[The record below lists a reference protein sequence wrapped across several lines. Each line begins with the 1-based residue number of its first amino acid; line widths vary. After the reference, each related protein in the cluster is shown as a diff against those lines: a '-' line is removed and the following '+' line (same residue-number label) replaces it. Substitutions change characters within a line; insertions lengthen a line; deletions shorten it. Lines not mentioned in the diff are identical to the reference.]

1 MVNVTFSTIT
11 VSGYVV
17 FFGMLMTCLECNI
30 GNLAPRFKRNFGFLF
45 SFIGRTVFIIFCAT
59 MCFALNAWLGY
70 LAGAVT
76 AVNGLFN
83 GYVICVHPS
92 FKTGEL
98 SAKSNPFG
106 GYTGG
111 ESEMLSYL
119 KSNPALAN
127 KVGTAAIGFAKDN
140 PQVAL
145 SVASAAA
152 AQPAESNP
160 WAPK

>member
-1 MVNVTFSTIT
+1 MVAF
-11 VSGYVV
+11 
-17 FFGMLMTCLECNI
+17 
-30 GNLAPRFKRNFGFLF
+30 P
-45 SFIGRTVFIIFCAT
+45 
-59 MCFALNAWLGY
+59 
-70 LAGAVT
+70 